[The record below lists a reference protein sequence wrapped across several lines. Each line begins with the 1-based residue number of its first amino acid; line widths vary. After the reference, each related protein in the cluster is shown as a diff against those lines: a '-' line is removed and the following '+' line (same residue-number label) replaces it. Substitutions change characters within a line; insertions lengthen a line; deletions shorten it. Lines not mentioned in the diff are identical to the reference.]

1 MAKWSSWAFAGL
13 MLVIAVVDIL
23 LPEEVLLPIMWVPVV
38 ASAAFAIPRR
48 TGLLIVW
55 GLLLTLGLFYFD
67 DYVINAD
74 YWIRLIGLILI
85 GVLALYL
92 ARVAEQ
98 RESLLQE
105 RSLTDPLTGLP
116 NRRWMYDRL
125 DILLDQRSRDR
136 SVAVLVIALDG
147 LKAVNTMGG
156 HAQADAALVA
166 DAQRFSAC
174 VGAGDVVHRSGD
186 NEFVVVCPDLADK
199 QEVSA
204 LCSQLIESSHL
215 RALDEAGFNL
225 DATIG
230 ALVIPPGVSMTSD
243 DAVRQASALVTGLK
257 ITCPG
262 SYIVEFAEANVIQRH
277 P

>member
-1 MAKWSSWAFAGL
+1 MAKWSSWVFAGL
-13 MLVIAVVDIL
+13 MLVIAAVDIL

-67 DYVINAD
+67 DYVINTD
-74 YWIRLIGLILI
+74 YWIRLVGLILVA
-85 GVLALYL
+85 VLALYL
-92 ARVAEQ
+92 AHVAEQ

-105 RSLTDPLTGLP
+105 RSLIDPLTGLP
-116 NRRWMYDRL
+116 NRRWLYERL

-136 SVAVLVIALDG
+136 SLAVLVISLDG

-156 HAQADAALVA
+156 HARADAALRA
-166 DAQRFSAC
+166 DAQRFGAG
-174 VGAGDVVHRSGD
+174 VGEGDVVHRSGD
-186 NEFVVVCPDLADK
+186 HEFVVVCPDLADEA
-199 QEVSA
+199 EVSA
-204 LCSQLIESSHL
+204 LCSQLIESSYI
-215 RALDEAGFNL
+215 RELDEAGFNL

-243 DAVRQASALVTGLK
+243 DAVREASALATGLK

-262 SYIVEFAEANVIQRH
+262 SYVVEFAETRARA
-277 P
+277 